1 MTEPLHVL
9 ILCSDAAVGSVLPE
23 LDHRFRCM
31 TIRGAEASELWFS
44 GPTPDAIVLAGGDAA
59 EPCLERLRLQY
70 PTVPLLWLDAV
81 DGAGERSLPAGV
93 TCMDGRA
100 GPDAVAERIV
110 QLMRSR
116 TVLDTAAPE
125 ETNNPGML
133 GRSAEME
140 AARHAIGLAADTD
153 VTVLLR
159 GESGTGK
166 EVAARCLWRRS
177 HRARFPFIK
186 VNCAAIPC
194 ELLESELFGYE
205 AGAFTGAI
213 RQKAGK
219 FELAH
224 RGTIFLDEI
233 SEMHPLLQAKL
244 LHVLQDGEFCRL
256 GGRQSCSAD
265 VRVLA
270 ATNIDLEAAV
280 ASGRFRRDLFYRL
293 SVVNITL
300 PPLRRRGDDVV
311 LLLDYYC
318 RHYAARYRRP
328 LRSFRP
334 ASLDILRRYSWP
346 GNVRELENLA
356 KRLLVMGDERQ
367 ILLDLATL
375 PARLGV
381 EAAARVCHAADLS
394 GQGTTLP
401 WETDSGNGAAMTIS
415 GRRSGERPAG
425 ETPLMEKQSLLE
437 IGRQAAQQAEAEAIL
452 QALQQTRWNRRQA
465 AELLQVSYKALQN
478 KMKGID
484 LGAAASVASA
494 GRSTPMRPQ

>member
-1 MTEPLHVL
+1 MTEPLRVL
-9 ILCSDAAVGSVLPE
+9 ILCPDAASGSVLPE
-23 LDHRFRCM
+23 LDPRFRCM
-31 TIRGAEASELWFS
+31 TIHGAEAAELWFT
-44 GPTPDAIVLAGGDAA
+44 GPMPDAIVLAGGGAA

-70 PTVPLLWLDAV
+70 PTVPLLWLDAT
-81 DGAGERSLPAGV
+81 DRTGERGLPADV
-93 TCMDGRA
+93 AVMDGTA
-100 GPDAVAERIV
+100 GPDAVAERIA
-110 QLMRSR
+110 QLVRSR
-116 TVLDTAAPE
+116 IALDPAAPE
-125 ETNNPGML
+125 GTDHPGML
-133 GRSAEME
+133 GRSAEMD
-140 AARHAIGLAADTD
+140 AVQHAIAQAADTD

-166 EVAARCLWRRS
+166 EVAARCLWRCS

-256 GGRQSCSAD
+256 GGRQSCNAD

-270 ATNIDLEAAV
+270 ATNVDLEAAV
-280 ASGRFRRDLFYRL
+280 AGGRFRRDLFYRL

-334 ASLDILRRYSWP
+334 ASLEILRKYSWP

-381 EAAARVCHAADLS
+381 EMAGRVGHSSDLS
-394 GQGTTLP
+394 SHGATLP

-415 GRRSGERPAG
+415 GRRSGELAAG
-425 ETPLMEKQSLLE
+425 SMPPMEKQSLLE

-484 LGAAASVASA
+484 LGAATSVASA
-494 GRSTPMRPQ
+494 GRPSPLRPQ